1 MQTLYRNKRTDAR
14 DSCIMILRW

>member
-14 DSCIMILRW
+14 ESCIMILRW